1 MNNGW
6 DESAQA
12 WIASMGQNGD
22 WGRQHVLDPVMI
34 GRATARKFTRALDV
48 GCGEGRFCRLLRQ
61 HGIATVG
68 IDPTR
73 TLLDEAKKRDAA
85 GEYRVGKAEQLEF
98 DTASFDLVVS
108 YLSLVDIADYRT
120 AIQEMARVLQPNGTL
135 LVANLTSFITPC
147 ADQSWVK
154 NSDGTHRHY
163 PLDRYLDEFPLRL
176 EWAGISIQNWH
187 RPLSAYMKAFMDCGL
202 QLSYFE
208 EPEPISGDPVHQAD
222 YRRAPWHLVME
233 WRNG

>member
-85 GEYRVGKAEQLEF
+85 GE
-98 DTASFDLVVS
+98 
-108 YLSLVDIADYRT
+108 
-120 AIQEMARVLQPNGTL
+120 
-135 LVANLTSFITPC
+135 
-147 ADQSWVK
+147 
-154 NSDGTHRHY
+154 
-163 PLDRYLDEFPLRL
+163 
-176 EWAGISIQNWH
+176 
-187 RPLSAYMKAFMDCGL
+187 
-202 QLSYFE
+202 
-208 EPEPISGDPVHQAD
+208 
-222 YRRAPWHLVME
+222 
-233 WRNG
+233 